1 VSRRVAGAATGVPRE
16 AAAAPP
22 GGRAVGGWVWR
33 GGRVGSAGRIFF
45 KGNRYCVE
53 QIGLGGRGYFGHF
66 GIFLPLFFLK
76 INIILSKVSRSKYAN
91 LKSVQLQ
98 IKD

>member
-1 VSRRVAGAATGVPRE
+1 MATGVPRE

-33 GGRVGSAGRIFF
+33 GGRVGSAWRIFF
-45 KGNRYCVE
+45 KVNQYCVE
-53 QIGLGGRGYFGHF
+53 QIGLGGRGTL
-66 GIFLPLFFLK
+66 GILEFFPSFFLK

-98 IKD
+98 IED